1 MAQVV
6 IAIIPAGVM
15 VVVLA
20 EADLAVE
27 VDLAVVAECP
37 AAAVPPAAGKEEWK
51 VK

>member
-1 MAQVV
+1 MA
-6 IAIIPAGVM
+6 ADLAGADLVA
-15 VVVLA
+15 V
-20 EADLAVE
+20 DLAVE